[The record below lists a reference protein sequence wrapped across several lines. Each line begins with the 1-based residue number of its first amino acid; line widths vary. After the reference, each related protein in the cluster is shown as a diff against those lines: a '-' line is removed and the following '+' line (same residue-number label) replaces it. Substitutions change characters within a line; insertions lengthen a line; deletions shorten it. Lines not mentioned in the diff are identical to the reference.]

1 MKKNQKQKIKTFTGK
16 VVSLKMQGT
25 AVVEVEREVT
35 HPLYKKIL
43 RRSKRYKVDTNSQ
56 EVNVGDSVKIVETR
70 PISKNKFFRIFVGDR
85 EKIERK
91 QKNGTA

>member
-1 MKKNQKQKIKTFTGK
+1 MKKDQKQKVKTFTGK

-35 HPLYKKIL
+35 HSLYRKIL
-43 RRSKRYKVDTNSQ
+43 KRSKRYKVDTNSQ
-56 EVNVGDSVKIVETR
+56 DVNVGDNVKIVETR
-70 PISKNKFFRIFVGDR
+70 PISKNKFF
-85 EKIERK
+85 KIERK